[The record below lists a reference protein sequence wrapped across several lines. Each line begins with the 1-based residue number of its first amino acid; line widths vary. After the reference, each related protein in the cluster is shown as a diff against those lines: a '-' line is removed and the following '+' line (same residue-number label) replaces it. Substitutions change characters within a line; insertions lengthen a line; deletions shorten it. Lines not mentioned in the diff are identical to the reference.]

1 MQNYITIKD
10 KVRHSAGIGRDV
22 VPTRSAPT
30 A

>member
-1 MQNYITIKD
+1 MQNYITMQV
-10 KVRHSAGIGRDV
+10 KVRHSADIGGDV